1 MYFTSTMLRSVRP
14 ASRNQCSQLFSCV
27 FAWHLLQDSKFDE
40 DCGMLL
46 PHLFP
51 NLDALEIFNCLT
63 RELPI
68 SQLSGLQQLRS
79 LTLIRCT
86 PVGVLQSVSLQEL
99 GLWGVKVP
107 PGTQFNCTMLR
118 TLIMDR
124 NRLSLSL
131 ISALPLLGLPNLRPM
146 EVVILD
152 VSDAADVDLQGI
164 SQRLAWLPLTI
175 DDQGDSCEFL
185 LIGHR
190 GWSHSESLLVLQAL
204 ADSDAEIFLK
214 DLDLILEHWSI
225 GFGFMQVLTAMFP
238 NTSKVQIET
247 TCTYI
252 DTDTGLFH
260 AVTMMDSLHILTV
273 SLIGTEHVP
282 RDCLMALLTA
292 QQDRGRRS
300 RNRPFKLYLDIDP
313 PMQPM
318 VDILCNQFRTY
329 MMGQEDPDFVLFE
342 YLVHDEPQPEG
353 VNVEGGDSI

>member
-1 MYFTSTMLRSVRP
+1 
-14 ASRNQCSQLFSCV
+14 
-27 FAWHLLQDSKFDE
+27 
-40 DCGMLL
+40 
-46 PHLFP
+46 
-51 NLDALEIFNCLT
+51 
-63 RELPI
+63 
-68 SQLSGLQQLRS
+68 
-79 LTLIRCT
+79 
-86 PVGVLQSVSLQEL
+86 
-99 GLWGVKVP
+99 
-107 PGTQFNCTMLR
+107 
-118 TLIMDR
+118 MDR

-190 GWSHSESLLVLQAL
+190 GWSHSESLL
-204 ADSDAEIFLK
+204 
-214 DLDLILEHWSI
+214 
-225 GFGFMQVLTAMFP
+225 VLTAMFP